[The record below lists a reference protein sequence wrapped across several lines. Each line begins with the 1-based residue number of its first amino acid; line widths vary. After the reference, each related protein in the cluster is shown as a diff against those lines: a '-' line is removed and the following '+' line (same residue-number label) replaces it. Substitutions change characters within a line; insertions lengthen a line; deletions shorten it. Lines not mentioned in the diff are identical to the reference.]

1 MQHPTQ
7 TATVTTRPQRTKT
20 DLSALDRVI
29 DSITRD
35 FTRRALSKRLQALAE
50 ITTDFFYLRFIGDR
64 SIDEKDFG
72 RIQRDRQAEMEK
84 WTKRLKGISG
94 SVKFGIVA
102 ANNHFAGFGRGTVNL
117 FRKMLGMNELNLGS
131 EPKDENQTMLTD
143 F

>member
-1 MQHPTQ
+1 
-7 TATVTTRPQRTKT
+7 
-20 DLSALDRVI
+20 
-29 DSITRD
+29 
-35 FTRRALSKRLQALAE
+35 
-50 ITTDFFYLRFIGDR
+50 
-64 SIDEKDFG
+64 
-72 RIQRDRQAEMEK
+72 MEK

-102 ANNHFAGFGRGTVNL
+102 ANNHFAGFSRGTVNL